1 MTRKRRKFS
10 GSEKVA
16 MLRRHLVEGVAVSR
30 VCEDAGIQPTQ
41 FYDWQKRF
49 FENGAAAFAPADKGR
64 DPAVRRVAELEA
76 KLQRKNEVLGELME
90 EHVKLKK
97 ELGEF

>member
-41 FYDWQKRF
+41 FYDWQRRF
-49 FENGAAAFAPADKGR
+49 FEDGEGAVLESQSGEEACAPNSPPHHPHLPLQECHQR
-64 DPAVRRVAELEA
+64 FVHVA
-76 KLQRKNEVLGELME
+76 
-90 EHVKLKK
+90 
-97 ELGEF
+97 